1 MKYLK
6 LKKNSRLL
14 VVGSDPVW
22 KKNDKYF
29 TLSPFNTFFSAFL
42 QYFDHVSMALPFLG
56 DKIQIK
62 NGIAMP
68 EDIEIVE
75 LPGFKGVI
83 DFIRKS
89 IWILPKLIPVL
100 HKEIKKSDAVMVM
113 HDDFLGLITLLQA
126 RKQKKPHLLFLGG
139 NQVEVVRN
147 KYTGLKRWGAIY
159 LAHLFEKI
167 DQYWMDHGLTVLVT
181 GREMIE
187 RLLAPE
193 RYIYPYFT
201 SLISDEDIIYRK
213 PRDISSNST
222 NILYAG
228 FLTENKGV
236 HILLEAFARFRE
248 KYHTPDI
255 KLHLAGDGYFRP
267 KLEEICQQLKITEN
281 VIFYGFIGDK
291 EKLKQLFREAD
302 MFVLPSKSEGI
313 PKVLLEAMAYG
324 VPILTTNVG
333 GIPDII
339 EDGVNGLLIPPG
351 SPGGLVKGMA
361 KILFDAKLRQ
371 KLIDGGYHF
380 IKEHTKEKQAKEIIE
395 YLHRVYG

>member
-187 RLLAPE
+187 RLSAPE

>member
-42 QYFDHVSMALPFLG
+42 HYFDYVSMALPFLG

-187 RLLAPE
+187 RLSAPE

-351 SPGGLVKGMA
+351 SPGGFVKGMA

>member
-42 QYFDHVSMALPFLG
+42 HYFDYVSMALPFLG

>member
-42 QYFDHVSMALPFLG
+42 HYFDYVSMALPFLG

-187 RLLAPE
+187 RLSSPE

>member
-1 MKYLK
+1 MLN
-6 LKKNSRLL
+6 KNSRLL

-22 KKNDKYF
+22 KNGDKYF

-56 DKIQIK
+56 NKIQLK
-62 NGIAMP
+62 NGIVMP
-68 EDIEIVE
+68 DEIEIIE

-89 IWILPKLIPVL
+89 IWILPNLIPL
-100 HKEIKKSDAVMVM
+100 LSKEIKQSNAVMVM
-113 HDDFLGLITLLQA
+113 HDDFLGLITLLQV
-126 RKQKKPHLLFLGG
+126 RRQKKPHLLFLGG

-147 KYTGLKRWGAIY
+147 KYTGLKRWGAIF
-159 LAHLFEKI
+159 LARLFEKI
-167 DQYWMDHGLTVLVT
+167 DQYWMDRGLTVLVT

-187 RLLAPE
+187 RLSAPG
-193 RYIYPYFT
+193 RRIYPYFT
-201 SLISDEDIIYRK
+201 SLILEEEIIFRK
-213 PRDISSNST
+213 PRDISLNFV

-236 HILLEAFARFRE
+236 HILLQAFAKFRE
-248 KYHTPDI
+248 KYHATEA
-255 KLHLAGDGYFRP
+255 KLHIAGDGYFRP

-281 VIFYGFIGDK
+281 VIFHGFIGDK
-291 EKLKQLFREAD
+291 EKLKQLFLNSD
-302 MFVLPSKSEGI
+302 LFVLPSKSEGI

-339 EDGVNGLLIPPG
+339 QNEVNGLMVPPN
-351 SPGGLVKGMA
+351 SVEELENGMI
-361 KILFDAKLRQ
+361 KILNNQKLRQ
-371 KLIDGGYHF
+371 SLIKGGYAF
-380 IKEHTKEKQAKEIIE
+380 IREHTKEKQAKRIVE
-395 YLHRVYG
+395 YLFFGKG

>member
-42 QYFDHVSMALPFLG
+42 HYFDYVSMALPFLG

-187 RLLAPE
+187 RLSAPE

>member
-1 MKYLK
+1 
-6 LKKNSRLL
+6 
-14 VVGSDPVW
+14 
-22 KKNDKYF
+22 
-29 TLSPFNTFFSAFL
+29 
-42 QYFDHVSMALPFLG
+42 
-56 DKIQIK
+56 
-62 NGIAMP
+62 
-68 EDIEIVE
+68 
-75 LPGFKGVI
+75 
-83 DFIRKS
+83 
-89 IWILPKLIPVL
+89 
-100 HKEIKKSDAVMVM
+100 MVM

-187 RLLAPE
+187 RLSAPE

-333 GIPDII
+333 GIPEMITHN
-339 EDGVNGLLIPPG
+339 ENGILIPPR
-351 SPGGLVKGMA
+351 SSKDIARSVVNLVEDDQLRKELGVNA
-361 KILFDAKLRQ
+361 RKTVEKKFSWKIAALR
-371 KLIDGGYHF
+371 
-380 IKEHTKEKQAKEIIE
+380 TKEYYE
-395 YLHRVYG
+395 RVLENEGSAR